1 MLVGSG
7 LKSELSMFIWSVMS
21 CWFPSSPAT
30 CTQVVVL
37 RLDTNQLLGFS
48 QQPNKVRQDVL
59 QLLKK
64 GKNSQR
70 GMDLW
75 ILALILP
82 SSFSFTFCPIPR
94 IPTKRFLAPTPI
106 LWSTHWITQVSSSQ
120 TPTNADFYL
129 LLILQLRPPLSI
141 IFLQHQPL
149 ISPGFKQNTKL
160 AII

>member
-1 MLVGSG
+1 MGSQLDPLPLSKVGSRERAS
-7 LKSELSMFIWSVMS
+7 KSQLPQLDFVKPPS
-21 CWFPSSPAT
+21 WFHPVT
-30 CTQVVVL
+30 WERVI
-37 RLDTNQLLGFS
+37 
-48 QQPNKVRQDVL
+48 RQDVL

-75 ILALILP
+75 ILALIFP
-82 SSFSFTFCPIPR
+82 SSFSFTFCPVPR

-120 TPTNADFYL
+120 TPTNADFYM

-149 ISPGFKQNTKL
+149 ISPGSKQNTEL